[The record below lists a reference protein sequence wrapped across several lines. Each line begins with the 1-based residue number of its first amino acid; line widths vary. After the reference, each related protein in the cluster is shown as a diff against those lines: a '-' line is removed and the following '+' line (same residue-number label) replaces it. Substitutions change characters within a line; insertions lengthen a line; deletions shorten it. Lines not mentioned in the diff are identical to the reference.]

1 MFRSILFASS
11 LIALS
16 GTFSPEAVRANSSV
30 QYVDTHCEFYVLGQF
45 RPQYSMPC
53 VYTIRQG
60 SHDID
65 ILWEDGV
72 RSQFEAV
79 NRNRERNMAA
89 IHVEFVDSNGS
100 PVEAF
105 IAQGCDLGIT
115 LPSGTIYVKN
125 MGYCG

>member
-1 MFRSILFASS
+1 
-11 LIALS
+11 
-16 GTFSPEAVRANSSV
+16 
-30 QYVDTHCEFYVLGQF
+30 
-45 RPQYSMPC
+45 MPC